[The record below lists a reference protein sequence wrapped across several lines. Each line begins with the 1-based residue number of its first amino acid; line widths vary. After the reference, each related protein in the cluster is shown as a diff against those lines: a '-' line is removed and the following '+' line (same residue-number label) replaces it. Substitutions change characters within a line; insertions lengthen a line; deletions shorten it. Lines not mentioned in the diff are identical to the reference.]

1 MATRLQSLLL
11 GVLLLTGFAAGDGKT
26 TAVIPSRYS
35 SASLNRSSF
44 PSGFVFGSASASYQ
58 YEGAWDEGGKGPS
71 IWDNFTHQYPE
82 KIIDGSNG
90 DVADD
95 QYHRYKED
103 VKIMNDMGLDAYRF
117 SISWSRLLPNGKLSG
132 GVNKEGVQY
141 YNNLINELLNKGV
154 TPYATIFHWDL
165 PQALEEEYG
174 GFLNRQIVNH
184 FRDYAELCFKL
195 FGDRVKHWITLN
207 EPYTFITFGY
217 ASGELAPGRCSAW
230 QNLNCTGG
238 DSATEPYIVAHH
250 FLLAH
255 AHAVKVYKTKYQ
267 ASQEGVIG
275 ITLATNWFVP
285 VSNATRHRNAA
296 NRSLDFMFGWF
307 MEPLTSG
314 QYPHSMQVLVKER
327 LPKFT
332 QEESK
337 LIKGSFDF
345 VGMNYYT
352 THYSSDQPHNNSAN
366 ASFLT
371 DARVFE
377 STELNG
383 VPIGP
388 PAASSWLVIYP
399 KGIREILL
407 YAKHKYNNPL
417 IYITENG
424 LDEFDDPT
432 LSLPQSL
439 NDTHRIDYHYHH
451 LDYLRKAINDGVNV
465 KGYFAWSLL
474 DNFEWASGYTLRFGF
489 VYIDYNDGLKR
500 HPKLSASWYKSFL
513 G

>member
-1 MATRLQSLLL
+1 MKVHGMKVAKDQAY
-11 GVLLLTGFAAGDGKT
+11 G
-26 TAVIPSRYS
+26 I
-35 SASLNRSSF
+35 
-44 PSGFVFGSASASYQ
+44 
-58 YEGAWDEGGKGPS
+58 
-71 IWDNFTHQYPE
+71 NFNHQYPE
-82 KIIDGSNG
+82 KKISDGSNG

-103 VKIMNDMGLDAYRF
+103 VKIMKDMGLDAFRF

-141 YNNLINELLNKGV
+141 YNNLINELLNKG
-154 TPYATIFHWDL
+154 
-165 PQALEEEYG
+165 
-174 GFLNRQIVNH
+174 
-184 FRDYAELCFKL
+184 
-195 FGDRVKHWITLN
+195 
-207 EPYTFITFGY
+207 
-217 ASGELAPGRCSAW
+217 ELALGRCSDW

-238 DSATEPYIVAHH
+238 DLATEPYIVAHH

-255 AHAVKVYKTKYQ
+255 AHAIKVYKTKYQ
-267 ASQEGVIG
+267 ASQEGMIG

-285 VSNATRHRNAA
+285 VSNAMRHRNAA
-296 NRSLDFMFGWF
+296 NRSLDFMF

-332 QEESK
+332 EEESK

-352 THYSSDQPHNNSAN
+352 THHSRDQPHNNSAN
-366 ASFLT
+366 PSFLT
-371 DARVFE
+371 DARVFV

-383 VPIGP
+383 VPLGP
-388 PAASSWLVIYP
+388 PLTDLHKLGLQAASSWLVVYP

-407 YAKHKYNNPL
+407 YAKHKYNDPL

-424 LDEFDDPT
+424 VDEFVDPT

-439 NDTHRIDYHYHH
+439 DDTLIIDNHYHH
-451 LDYLRKAINDGVNV
+451 LDYLRKAINDGVIV
-465 KGYFAWSLL
+465 KGYFAWSLM
-474 DNFEWASGYTLRFGF
+474 DNFEWASGYTLQFGF
-489 VYIDYNDGLKR
+489 V
-500 HPKLSASWYKSFL
+500 WT
-513 G
+513 

>member
-195 FGDRVKHWITLN
+195 FGDR
-207 EPYTFITFGY
+207 
-217 ASGELAPGRCSAW
+217 
-230 QNLNCTGG
+230 NLNCTGG

-296 NRSLDFMFGWF
+296 NRSLDFMF

>member
-1 MATRLQSLLL
+1 MQL
-11 GVLLLTGFAAGDGKT
+11 
-26 TAVIPSRYS
+26 
-35 SASLNRSSF
+35 SF
-44 PSGFVFGSASASYQ
+44 
-58 YEGAWDEGGKGPS
+58 
-71 IWDNFTHQYPE
+71 NFPCC
-82 KIIDGSNG
+82 S
-90 DVADD
+90 
-95 QYHRYKED
+95 
-103 VKIMNDMGLDAYRF
+103 
-117 SISWSRLLPNGKLSG
+117 
-132 GVNKEGVQY
+132 
-141 YNNLINELLNKGV
+141 
-154 TPYATIFHWDL
+154 
-165 PQALEEEYG
+165 
-174 GFLNRQIVNH
+174 NH

-296 NRSLDFMFGWF
+296 NRSLDFMF

-314 QYPHSMQVLVKER
+314 QYPH
-327 LPKFT
+327 
-332 QEESK
+332 
-337 LIKGSFDF
+337 
-345 VGMNYYT
+345 
-352 THYSSDQPHNNSAN
+352 
-366 ASFLT
+366 
-371 DARVFE
+371 
-377 STELNG
+377 TELNG

-388 PAASSWLVIYP
+388 PAASSWLVVYP

-424 LDEFDDPT
+424 VDEFDDPT

-489 VYIDYNDGLKR
+489 VFIDYNDGLKR
-500 HPKLSASWYKSFL
+500 HPKLSASWFKYFL